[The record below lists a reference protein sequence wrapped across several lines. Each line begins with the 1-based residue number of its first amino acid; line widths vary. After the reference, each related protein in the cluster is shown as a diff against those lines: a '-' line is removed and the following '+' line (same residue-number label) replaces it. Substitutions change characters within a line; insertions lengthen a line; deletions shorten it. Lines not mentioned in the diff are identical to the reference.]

1 MIEEFKVG
9 VGKLHLVGTSCKRLR
24 LPITSVWAWS
34 AEFEGTPPEETWTV
48 FIHPMEPINICVW
61 SPIYVGVLMEEAD
74 RFLVP
79 GMRFYLSTGNW
90 VVGDGELVAPSER
103 FGEGVIEQV
112 RQVSPEVFKELFGDP
127 FQLL

>member
-1 MIEEFKVG
+1 MIDEFKVG
-9 VGKLHLVGTSCKRLR
+9 VGKLHLVGTSRKRLR
-24 LPITSVWAWS
+24 LPITSVWALS
-34 AEFEGTPPEETWTV
+34 AEFAGTPQGETWTV
-48 FIHPMEPINICVW
+48 FIHPVKPINICVW
-61 SPIYVGVLMEEAD
+61 SPIYIGVLMEEAE

-127 FQLL
+127 WQLL